1 MCKYFF
7 VVLFIYIFTYRNK
20 QNDFHHF
27 KNKRHDNFNNHKNIS

>member
-20 QNDFHHF
+20 QNDFHHL
-27 KNKRHDNFNNHKNIS
+27 KNKQNGKEFHQHSI